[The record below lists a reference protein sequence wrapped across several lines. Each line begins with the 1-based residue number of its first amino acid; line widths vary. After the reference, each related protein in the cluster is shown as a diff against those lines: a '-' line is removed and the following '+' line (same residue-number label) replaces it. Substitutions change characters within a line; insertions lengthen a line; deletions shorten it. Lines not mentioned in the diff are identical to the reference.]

1 MQKIEFSVNKKMK
14 LSKAVIDELPFLSRF
29 QIKKLIENKDIKVN
43 LSRAKEDVELNIGDK
58 VIVYYNSKEQKEW
71 YSTIYKDDNILIV
84 NKRAGIEVVSEND
97 RDLISILKKEYAS
110 IAPVHRIDRN
120 TEGLVIFALNKD
132 SESELLT
139 AFKTRNGI
147 IKKYALLVYGRV
159 DISKIKRTVYLK
171 KMPNLS
177 KVWISEVKTSGYEP
191 IITEFELIK
200 YIGDNSLLSARLVT
214 GKTHQIRAHIA
225 YYGYPIVG
233 DGKYGNDKE
242 KQMHLTA
249 NYLSFNFSKDSKL
262 SYLNSKNFEIVPSWL
277 DQ

>member
-43 LSRAKEDVELNIGDK
+43 LSRAKEDVELNVGDK

-233 DGKYGNDKE
+233 DNKYGNDKE

>member
-214 GKTHQIRAHIA
+214 GKTHQIRAHIS

-233 DGKYGNDKE
+233 DGKYGNDRE

-249 NYLSFNFSKDSKL
+249 NSLSFNFKKDSKL